1 MMEQAAPRRGRRFQV
16 IFTIRILLIVIYNL
30 LLVVVHQEM
39 LHLAL
44 AGNLLR
50 SIGESGPHLYSA
62 AFLPT
67 YGGAGDVILH
77 SKISLKLECCGKGN
91 LERFLKVT

>member
-1 MMEQAAPRRGRRFQV
+1 M
-16 IFTIRILLIVIYNL
+16 
-30 LLVVVHQEM
+30 
-39 LHLAL
+39 
-44 AGNLLR
+44 NLLR

-77 SKISLKLECCGKGN
+77 SKIPLRLEHCGKGN
-91 LERFLKVT
+91 LECFLKVT

>member
-1 MMEQAAPRRGRRFQV
+1 MEQAAPRRGRRFQV
-16 IFTIRILLIVIYNL
+16 ILTIWILLIVVYNL

-77 SKISLKLECCGKGN
+77 SKIPLRLEHCGKGN
-91 LERFLKVT
+91 LECFLKVT